1 MQSNKQMIH
10 KLQTAINQ
18 NFGKKITLNKNQFY
32 SNDQDRPITMY
43 VVKQCIYDESK
54 GRNKYIELFSSC
66 SQLQI
71 VLFLR
76 DLWYELNGWEVPIDN
91 EDWNKA
97 KEKYYIDKIKKAEE
111 TENGQMG
118 NK

>member
-1 MQSNKQMIH
+1 MVS

-18 NFGKKITLNKNQFY
+18 NFGYKLTYNKTQFFSEDKNSPVTIHTIKRAVYNEEKGKNQ
-32 SNDQDRPITMY
+32 
-43 VVKQCIYDESK
+43 
-54 GRNKYIELFSSC
+54 YIELFSSC

-76 DLWYELNGWEVPIDN
+76 DLWYELNGWEVPSDN

-97 KEKYYIDKIKKAEE
+97 KEAYYEKISKKGEE
-111 TENGQMG
+111 
-118 NK
+118 